1 MIIASFLVILGLFQH
16 KHLRLIGGEFFLF
29 VFICRNPSFSSYNL
43 IETKVSLTTFMLYKP
58 LCAFSHIPGVCGGT
72 FSSPTG
78 GFALPFA
85 AAASCCA
92 ISLWV
97 RSLRRLKHSRDIAVQ
112 LCGCPPGSAHKEQG
126 LTQLLLPASVVTVP
140 LCSQQELHC
149 LSATQLLK
157 CHRAFPLWQL
167 VCTERNMKTWTD
179 SVDNSKKTS
188 AKPAKQAR
196 NTSSSAHQ
204 IWNHWTAKM
213 NKYQWQ
219 WQQSFEAVQ
228 TLQFLIRCYKTF
240 LRLLSGF
247 NCPLLPDLN
256 IAKGLCINWSYS
268 HCLLSQLQWWLCIVP
283 DFPPLTPQHSAST
296 HIC

>member
-43 IETKVSLTTFMLYKP
+43 IETKVSTTTFMLYKP

-167 VCTERNMKTWTD
+167 VCTERNMK
-179 SVDNSKKTS
+179 
-188 AKPAKQAR
+188 
-196 NTSSSAHQ
+196 Q
-204 IWNHWTAKM
+204 I
-213 NKYQWQ
+213 QWITLKRL
-219 WQQSFEAVQ
+219 QQN
-228 TLQFLIRCYKTF
+228 
-240 LRLLSGF
+240 LLSKQETQAVR
-247 NCPLLPDLN
+247 PIRSEITEQLKWTN
-256 IAKGLCINWSYS
+256 ISGNGSRVLRQYKHYNSW
-268 HCLLSQLQWWLCIVP
+268 
-283 DFPPLTPQHSAST
+283 
-296 HIC
+296 